1 MKLFALIKGVLAR
14 AIVGISGILIAR
26 HLSKDDY
33 GLIVSIATIA
43 AFFLTVSRLGL
54 NEYSVVRAAKA
65 KTSSTKRAYIALM
78 DKLQNSAVL
87 LMLVPGLVATILIVP
102 KEITSVTIIWIF
114 LLVYVRGYVDS
125 QRVGIVSAT
134 LQTNG
139 NNQKFVDSQLV
150 FSTAAILSLSAL
162 YAFNLEKF
170 GYLTTSLIASLLM
183 YCIGTNAYKMYLNNG
198 AATRPRLPTVRQF
211 KIGMRAAVLKNS
223 SFLLSDIMAFAY
235 TQGCA
240 IVLISVT
247 TSAEVA
253 RYSVIASLITAGY
266 IIPGVIYQWT
276 LPLLAES
283 LPSKDIYISRAKK
296 SAIQIA
302 SITLPIAL
310 TMVIYASLIVHLLL
324 GEKYSSS
331 ASVLRLMAI
340 VYFLHSL
347 CFIPA
352 AILTSLGLQ
361 RKRLQ
366 LQMLSAAAG
375 IGITAIAGASL
386 GGVAAAYACLA
397 AEVILLLGYTT
408 SGYIAIK
415 SREWGKK

>member
-54 NEYSVVRAAKA
+54 NEYSIVRAAKA
-65 KTSSTKRAYIALM
+65 RTHSTKRAYITLM
-78 DKLQNSAVL
+78 DKLQNSTVL
-87 LMLVPGLVATILIVP
+87 LMFVPGLALALLLIP
-102 KEITSVTIIWIF
+102 REIASVTVIWIF
-114 LLVYVRGYVDS
+114 FLVYARGYIDS
-125 QRVGIVSAT
+125 QRVGVISAT

-150 FSTAAILSLSAL
+150 FSTAAILSLVAL
-162 YAFNLEKF
+162 YAFNLEKL
-170 GYLTTSLIASLLM
+170 GYLSTSLIASLLM
-183 YCIGTNAYKMYLNNG
+183 YCIGTNAYKIYLNNG
-198 AATRPRLPTVRQF
+198 AATWPRLPTIRQF
-211 KIGMRAAVLKNS
+211 KIGIRAAVLKNS
-223 SFLLSDIMAFAY
+223 SYLLSDVMAFAY
-235 TQGCA
+235 TQGSA

-283 LPSKDIYISRAKK
+283 LSSKETYLTKAKK

-302 SITLPIAL
+302 SIVFPISL
-310 TMVIYASLIVHLLL
+310 TMVIWDSLIVHLLL
-324 GEKYSSS
+324 GEKYRSS
-331 ASVLRLMAI
+331 ASVLSLMAI

-361 RKRLQ
+361 QKRLQ
-366 LQMLSAAAG
+366 LQMLSAAVG
-375 IGITAIAGASL
+375 ISTTAIAGASL
-386 GGVAAAYACLA
+386 GGIAAAYACLA
-397 AEVILLLGYTT
+397 AEVLLLVGYTT

-415 SREWGKK
+415 SREWKKK